1 LALRNVGSGP
11 FVFDVFVFHFYDW
24 FLLFVR
30 VVRPDLSLKQ

>member
-1 LALRNVGSGP
+1 
-11 FVFDVFVFHFYDW
+11 VFDVFVFHFYDW